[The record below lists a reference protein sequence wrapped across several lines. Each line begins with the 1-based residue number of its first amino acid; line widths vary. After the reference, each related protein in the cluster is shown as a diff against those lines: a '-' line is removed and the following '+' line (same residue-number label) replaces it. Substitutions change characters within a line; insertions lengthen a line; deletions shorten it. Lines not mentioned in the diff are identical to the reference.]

1 VSIVPDSFDFKAYEW
16 VAKPNSDV
24 LKTSQLDLVDAFY
37 GEVKGDTLPWPKTSA
52 DVRFRPTE
60 VTVWPGISGHG
71 KSLITTQLAFHLANT
86 GKRVAIVSLEMRP
99 VTTMARMAR
108 MVSGGE
114 LPTTGW
120 LAQFKQWS
128 NDKIFLMGV
137 QGIVQPKRVLD
148 FINYVATRAGV
159 THVIVDN
166 LTKVIRSEDDHNGQK
181 GFVDDLCAISR
192 DRRIHIHLVAHTRKT
207 QSEYEMPDKF
217 DVRGSS
223 AIVDQVD
230 NVITVWRHKKKE
242 DELQKQNLDPVKRGE
257 WESKPDSV
265 LIVAKQRNGDWEGKI
280 GLYCHRASMW
290 FNEAPHQKH
299 PLPLRFNCAPESKE
313 ELVPF

>member
-1 VSIVPDSFDFKAYEW
+1 MSTIPDTFDFKQYEW
-16 VAKPNSDV
+16 VAKANSDV
-24 LKTSQLDLVDAFY
+24 LRTSQLDLVDAFY
-37 GEVKGDTLPWPKTSA
+37 GEVKGDSLPWPKTVN

-71 KSLITTQLAFHLANT
+71 KSLITTQLAFHLALNK
-86 GKRVAIVSLEMRP
+86 KRVAIVSLEMRP
-99 VTTMARMAR
+99 VTTLARMAR
-108 MVSGGE
+108 MVSGGDK
-114 LPTTGW
+114 PTERW
-120 LAQFKQWS
+120 LGEFKAWA

-137 QGIVQPKRVLD
+137 QGIIAPKRVLD

-166 LTKVIRSEDDHNGQK
+166 LTKIIRSEDDHNGQK
-181 GFVDDLCAISR
+181 SFVDDLCAIAR

-207 QSEYEMPDKF
+207 QSEYDMPDKF

-223 AIVDQVD
+223 SIVDQVD
-230 NVITVWRHKKKE
+230 NVIVVWRHKRKE
-242 DELQKQNLDPVKRGE
+242 DELAKTNLDPVKRGD
-257 WESKPDSV
+257 WESRPDSV

-280 GLYCHRASMW
+280 GLYCHKASMW
-290 FNEAPHQKH
+290 FNEAPGQKH
-299 PLPLRFNCAPESKE
+299 PLPQLFEREEKSE